1 MFEKLESA
9 CPWTNVYG
17 FARSL
22 LATGTALT
30 LLFNKS
36 DIFFRP
42 AAGLGSCPICLGIT
56 KIGIFCLADPH
67 LELARWMCIIALAVV
82 ASGWRP
88 RFTAFFHWWISFSL
102 QTSAITLDGGDQVTA
117 VLTLFLLPIALT
129 DNRRWHWQSA
139 PSNDRPI
146 QSAVAVVSLAAI
158 RLEVAIIY
166 FDAAIAKAGVPEWM
180 DGTVLYYWFI
190 HPVFGLPNWM
200 APMRPLATTPFV
212 APVTWAVV
220 LLEIALATALVMP
233 KRAWKFL
240 LVAGIAFHVAI
251 GLTMGLITFGIAMCA
266 ALILYLRPFEREF
279 SLAVL
284 RREFIVPNVLVPQ
297 PVAHV
302 NTPPQYQMTR
312 PSSGK

>member
-1 MFEKLESA
+1 MFAKLKVAS
-9 CPWTNVYG
+9 PWTNVYG
-17 FARSL
+17 VARSL

-36 DIFFRP
+36 DILFRP
-42 AAGLGSCPICLGIT
+42 AAGLPNCPTCLSVT
-56 KIGIFCLADPH
+56 KIGIFCLANPH
-67 LELARWMCIIALAVV
+67 LEVARWASIVILLIV

-88 RFTAFFHWWISFSL
+88 RYTALFHWWISFSL
-102 QTSAITLDGGDQVTA
+102 QTSAIILDGGDQVTA

-129 DNRRWHWQSA
+129 DNRRWHWQRA

-146 QSAVAVVSLAAI
+146 QSAVALVSLVAI

-166 FDAAIAKAGVPEWM
+166 FDAAVAKVGVPEWM

-200 APMRPLATTPFV
+200 APMRPLATSPFV

-220 LLEIALATALVMP
+220 LLEIALAMALVMP

-240 LVAGIAFHVAI
+240 FVAGIAFHVAI
-251 GLTMGLITFGIAMCA
+251 SLTMGLITFGISMCA
-266 ALILYLRPFEREF
+266 ALVLYLRPFECEF
-279 SLAVL
+279 SFATLKTRLTIPSQLAGVA
-284 RREFIVPNVLVPQ
+284 IVNYNKKPE
-297 PVAHV
+297 H
-302 NTPPQYQMTR
+302 
-312 PSSGK
+312 